1 MSGRVEDS
9 MGGFDNNIITT
20 DAKPRKRKISRMW
33 IIRELCKKHYKAVR
47 PTAKQIN
54 NVIHMYKLNRYS
66 VDGKKRSKEVVKE
79 YIKKAYA
86 KLN

>member
-1 MSGRVEDS
+1 
-9 MGGFDNNIITT
+9 MGGFDNNIITR
-20 DAKPRKRKISRMW
+20 DGSRKRKISRMW

-66 VDGKKRSKEVVKE
+66 VDGKKRSKEVIKE
-79 YIKKAYA
+79 YMAKAYA
-86 KLN
+86 KLT

>member
-1 MSGRVEDS
+1 MSKGRAEDKLIKGR
-9 MGGFDNNIITT
+9 MGKGSALT
-20 DAKPRKRKISRMW
+20 KKKISRMW

-79 YIKKAYA
+79 YIAKAYA

>member
-1 MSGRVEDS
+1 
-9 MGGFDNNIITT
+9 MGGFDNNIITR
-20 DAKPRKRKISRMW
+20 DGSRKRKISRMW
-33 IIRELCKKHYKAVR
+33 IIRELCKKHYKAGR

-79 YIKKAYA
+79 YIAKAYA

>member
-1 MSGRVEDS
+1 MSKGRAEDKLIKGR
-9 MGGFDNNIITT
+9 MGKGSALT
-20 DAKPRKRKISRMW
+20 KKKISRMW

-66 VDGKKRSKEVVKE
+66 VDGKKRSKEVIKE
-79 YIKKAYA
+79 YMAKAYA
-86 KLN
+86 KLT

>member
-1 MSGRVEDS
+1 MSEGRAEDKLIKGR
-9 MGGFDNNIITT
+9 MGKGSALT
-20 DAKPRKRKISRMW
+20 KKKISRMW

-66 VDGKKRSKEVVKE
+66 VDGKKRSKEVIKE
-79 YIKKAYA
+79 YMAKAYA
-86 KLN
+86 KLT

>member
-1 MSGRVEDS
+1 MSEGRAEDKLIKGR
-9 MGGFDNNIITT
+9 MGKGSALT
-20 DAKPRKRKISRMW
+20 KKKISRMW

-66 VDGKKRSKEVVKE
+66 VDGKKRSKEVIKE
-79 YIKKAYA
+79 YMA
-86 KLN
+86 

>member
-1 MSGRVEDS
+1 MSKGRAEDKLIKGR
-9 MGGFDNNIITT
+9 MGKGSALT
-20 DAKPRKRKISRMW
+20 KKKISRMW

-66 VDGKKRSKEVVKE
+66 VDVNNRSKEVIKE
-79 YIKKAYA
+79 YMAKAYA
-86 KLN
+86 KLT

>member
-1 MSGRVEDS
+1 MSKGRAEDKLIKGR
-9 MGGFDNNIITT
+9 MGKGSALT
-20 DAKPRKRKISRMW
+20 KKKISRMW

-66 VDGKKRSKEVVKE
+66 VDGKKRSKEVIKE
-79 YIKKAYA
+79 YMANA
-86 KLN
+86 SGQLT